1 MLTNMKGEANEIIFQ
16 EVIDLHSSDINLY
29 NGD

>member
-1 MLTNMKGEANEIIFQ
+1 MLTNMKGETYEIIFQ
-16 EVIDLHSSDINLY
+16 KVIDLHSSDIDLY

>member
-1 MLTNMKGEANEIIFQ
+1 MLTNMKGEAYEIIFQ
-16 EVIDLHSSDINLY
+16 KAIDLHSSDINMF